1 MAIDPAAASGTG
13 QLKWVDL
20 RSSSMKGGSGKVS
33 SGVTGSSAAEFAALL
48 QQAALQSA
56 TGGSSGSTLTSLTD
70 ASSLSNLLWQQLGG
84 TAETYDGISG
94 EITHTVPTD
103 YEELIQTASAKYGV
117 PVDLIKAVIDTESS
131 FNPNVV
137 SSAGAK
143 GLMQLMDGTAN
154 GLGVSDPFDPAQ
166 SIDGG
171 VRYLSYQLK
180 RYNGEENMAL
190 AAYNAG
196 PGRVNKLGVSNDAEL
211 MANLSELPKET
222 QAYIYQNRTRPRTI
236 RGIMIKD
243 QTGIAVIQLVS
254 GAHKADSRCDHCCR
268 DINKVFEQAFIV

>member
-1 MAIDPAAASGTG
+1 MLQERTLQSGDKDSATALNSLG
-13 QLKWVDL
+13 D
-20 RSSSMKGGSGKVS
+20 SSSLRG
-33 SGVTGSSAAEFAALL
+33 
-48 QQAALQSA
+48 
-56 TGGSSGSTLTSLTD
+56 
-70 ASSLSNLLWQQLGG
+70 LLWQQLGG
-84 TAETYDGISG
+84 TSDSYNAISG
-94 EITHTVPTD
+94 EITETRPTD
-103 YEELIQTASAKYGV
+103 YEELIQTASTKYGV

-180 RYNGEENMAL
+180 RFDGQEKMAL

-196 PGRVNKLGVSNDAEL
+196 PGRVNKLGVNSDQEL
-211 MANLSELPKET
+211 MEKLSQLPEET
-222 QAYIYQNRTRPRTI
+222 QAYILKIERARAEY
-236 RGIMIKD
+236 G
-243 QTGIAVIQLVS
+243 V
-254 GAHKADSRCDHCCR
+254 
-268 DINKVFEQAFIV
+268 

>member
-1 MAIDPAAASGTG
+1 MN
-13 QLKWVDL
+13 L
-20 RSSSMKGGSGKVS
+20 RSSSQVNNGTDNGKPE
-33 SGVTGSSAAEFAALL
+33 VTGSSSAEFAALL
-48 QQAALQSA
+48 QELALQNTS
-56 TGGSSGSTLTSLTD
+56 GNSGSPAASLD
-70 ASSLSNLLWQQLGG
+70 SSSLSGLLWQQLGG
-84 TAETYDGISG
+84 MDEAYNAISG
-94 EITHTVPTD
+94 EITETKPTD
-103 YEELIQTASAKYGV
+103 YEELIQNASAKYGV

-180 RYNGEENMAL
+180 RYNGQENMAL

-196 PGRVNKLGVSNDAEL
+196 PGRVNKLGVSNDLEL
-211 MANLSELPKET
+211 MANLSQLPEET
-222 QAYIYQNRTRPRTI
+222 QAYIGKIERARAKY
-236 RGIMIKD
+236 
-243 QTGIAVIQLVS
+243 AV
-254 GAHKADSRCDHCCR
+254 
-268 DINKVFEQAFIV
+268 